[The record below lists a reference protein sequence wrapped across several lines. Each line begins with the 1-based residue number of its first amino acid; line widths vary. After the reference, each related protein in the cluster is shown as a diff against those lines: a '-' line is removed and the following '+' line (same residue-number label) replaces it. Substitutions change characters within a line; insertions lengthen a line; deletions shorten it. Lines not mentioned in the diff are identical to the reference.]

1 MMAVDIGFSG
11 GVLVAS
17 RQSRGRGCR
26 CARKGGRRILANDY
40 LRLGRLRARGEDGTL
55 TKASASVRLGRGI
68 VLVVALVALALLVP
82 PQAAARERN
91 EYAVTPLVSS
101 NGVTG
106 TVVDSNLV
114 NAWGL
119 AASATSPWW
128 VADNGADL
136 STLYNAAGGK
146 VPLEVTV
153 QAAPTGVVFNGAT
166 GSFLVGTPGATSRF
180 IFSTEGGTI
189 NGWAPGMASA
199 AVAVDESEE
208 GAVYKGLAI
217 AATSSG
223 PRLYATDFARGVVD
237 VYDGTW
243 ADVDTEGGF
252 MDAMMPA
259 GYAPFG
265 IQTIGSRIFV
275 TFAKQGLECCDEQGG
290 QGLGFVDTFD
300 FDGNLLVRVAQHG
313 QLNAPWGLA
322 WAPPTFGRFSND
334 LLVGNFADG
343 RINAYE
349 ELANGHFEF
358 RGYFRMSD
366 GQPVVI
372 DGLWALE
379 FGHGSANNGPTDT
392 LFFTAGPND
401 ETEGLFG
408 SIQAA

>member
-1 MMAVDIGFSG
+1 MRGIRIGFCVAAAVLLSLSLPG
-11 GVLVAS
+11 GL
-17 RQSRGRGCR
+17 
-26 CARKGGRRILANDY
+26 ARIGAAADQNAY
-40 LRLGRLRARGEDGTL
+40 QVT
-55 TKASASVRLGRGI
+55 
-68 VLVVALVALALLVP
+68 ALVSNVP
-82 PQAAARERN
+82 GVAP
-91 EYAVTPLVSS
+91 TTDPL
-101 NGVTG
+101 
-106 TVVDSNLV
+106 LV

-119 AASATSPWW
+119 VASPTSPWW
-128 VADNGADL
+128 VADNGADR
-136 STLYNAAGGK
+136 STLYNGAGGK

-153 QAAPTGVVFNGAT
+153 HTAPTGAVFNGAT

-199 AVAVDESEE
+199 VVAVDESDQ

-217 AATSSG
+217 ATTSSG

-237 VYDGTW
+237 VYDGSW

-265 IQTIGSRIFV
+265 IQTIGARIFV
-275 TFAKQGLECCDEQGG
+275 TFAKQGPECCDEQGG
-290 QGLGFVDTFD
+290 QGLGFVDAFD
-300 FDGNLLVRVAQHG
+300 FDGNLLARVAQRG

-322 WAPPTFGRFSND
+322 WAPATFGRFSND

-343 RINAYE
+343 TINAYE
-349 ELANGHFEF
+349 EMANGHFEY
-358 RGYFRMSD
+358 RGYLRMSD
-366 GQPVVI
+366 GQPLAI

-379 FGHGSANNGPTDT
+379 FGHGATNNGPTNT

-401 ETEGLFG
+401 EEDGLFG
-408 SIQAA
+408 TVTVV